1 MIPDATLTS
10 FVFCVA
16 TLRDSL
22 SCRAVGRSE
31 NMGEGVA
38 SSNPSPFE
46 KDVFVSIP
54 EIWGVGGF
62 FSLVSDGPELL
73 SSSHS
78 ASKLSGSII
87 IGKIF

>member
-22 SCRAVGRSE
+22 SYRDVGRSE
-31 NMGEGVA
+31 NMGEGGT
-38 SSNPSPFE
+38 SSNTGPFVKE
-46 KDVFVSIP
+46 VFVSIP
-54 EIWGVGGF
+54 EIWRGD
-62 FSLVSDGPELL
+62 FSLSSDGPELH
-73 SSSHS
+73 SSSQ
-78 ASKLSGSII
+78 LSGSII

>member
-22 SCRAVGRSE
+22 SCRVVVRSE
-31 NMGEGVA
+31 NMGEG
-38 SSNPSPFE
+38 SNPGPFE

-62 FSLVSDGPELL
+62 FLSFPTALSYLVLATQL
-73 SSSHS
+73 
-78 ASKLSGSII
+78 ASYREA
-87 IGKIF
+87 